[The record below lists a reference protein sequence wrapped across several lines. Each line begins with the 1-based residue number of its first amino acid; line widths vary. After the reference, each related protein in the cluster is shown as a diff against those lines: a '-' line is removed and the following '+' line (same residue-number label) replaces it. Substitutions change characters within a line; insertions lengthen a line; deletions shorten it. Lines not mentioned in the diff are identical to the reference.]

1 MATEIIV
8 FQIGAMIFAASSVV
22 FLFGGT
28 KKLMFDTEFFISF
41 ITSTSYVVMSL
52 AIATT
57 VALGGGTIYWSRWL
71 FYMAACPL
79 LMYDVVRISTT
90 SHQEYPKFVL
100 LTCLTMFNGFLASF
114 IVTSSRWIFFLF
126 GSAAFIGLLY
136 MVSRGQENR
145 ASKTL
150 KPFVYIGWSLFP
162 VVFLLAPTGF
172 GIFDAPVTAFLYLLL
187 DIVTKLWF
195 GIITIRMK

>member
-1 MATEIIV
+1 MASEIIV

-22 FLFGGT
+22 FLVGGT
-28 KKLMFDTEFFISF
+28 KKLNFDTEFFISF
-41 ITSTSYVVMSL
+41 ITSMSYVVMSL

-79 LMYDVVRISTT
+79 LMYDVVRISTGST
-90 SHQEYPKFVL
+90 REYPVFAL

-114 IVTSSRWIFFLF
+114 VVSSSRWIFFLF

-136 MVSRGQENR
+136 MVSRGQKNR

-187 DIVTKLWF
+187 DLVTKLWF